1 MSSQITETVS
11 IPDNS
16 IKIRT
21 IGNYSKVE
29 YGNNIYTDRIG
40 YPSIPSVIKSYAIPI
55 DAYDVRLGSSIAA
68 KSYFPGQYAD
78 DDPWKALP
86 AVARIRDDRSD
97 GSACTGMPCTD
108 RYDGF
113 AGRSV

>member
-1 MSSQITETVS
+1 MKKIIFTLCLCFISITLSSQITETVS

-40 YPSIPSVIKSYAIPI
+40 YPSI
-55 DAYDVRLGSSIAA
+55 RL
-68 KSYFPGQYAD
+68 
-78 DDPWKALP
+78 
-86 AVARIRDDRSD
+86 
-97 GSACTGMPCTD
+97 
-108 RYDGF
+108 
-113 AGRSV
+113 